1 MENRKFTVT
10 TRQLIAIVS
19 SFVAIMGG
27 EIAIGTEL
35 MSSKASFREEIAN
48 QIHYSKDTI
57 PIIVSA
63 IIQDEMN
70 RTFVGFF
77 LDREKY
83 LVFRHT
89 DGRDYVPIIDSV
101 SGRYF
106 IILTSGERVFCY

>member
-1 MENRKFTVT
+1 
-10 TRQLIAIVS
+10 
-19 SFVAIMGG
+19 MGG

-48 QIHYSKDTI
+48 QIHFSKDTI
-57 PIIVSA
+57 PAIVSA

-77 LDREKY
+77 LDRQKF

-89 DGRDYVPIIDSV
+89 DGRDYVPIYDAE
-101 SGRYF
+101 SGRFYF
-106 IILTSGERVFCY
+106 FLSSGERVFCY

>member
-1 MENRKFTVT
+1 METKNFIVTRKQIF
-10 TRQLIAIVS
+10 AIVS
-19 SFVAIMGG
+19 TFVAIMGG

-35 MSSKASFREEIAN
+35 MSSKASFREEISN

-57 PIIVSA
+57 PDFVSA
-63 IIQDEMN
+63 IIKDEMN

-77 LDREKY
+77 LDRQKY
-83 LVFRHT
+83 LVFRHY